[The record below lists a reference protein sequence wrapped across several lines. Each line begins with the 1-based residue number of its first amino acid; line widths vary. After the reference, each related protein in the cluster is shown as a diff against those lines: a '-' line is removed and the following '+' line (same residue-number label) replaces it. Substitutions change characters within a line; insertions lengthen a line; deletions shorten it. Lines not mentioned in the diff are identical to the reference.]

1 MSKTG
6 SSVTEFDWMTESIL
20 MELRS
25 MDGTGTTTDLKER
38 VGVENGDKLLYRF
51 REKLEPAG
59 FIETEQ
65 RPAEPGQTPPKIIH
79 LTSRGE
85 GLADQLL
92 DAGDSDDLSISTEV
106 EQLRA
111 EVNKLNSKLD
121 EQGGQAG
128 GSDSDELAEVF
139 DKLDSLSREGD
150 GSWTAQSLAEEIHA
164 LRQGMYGMRDYLL
177 ENTEMTGD
185 ELEDHIQQWMN
196 QK

>member
-1 MSKTG
+1 
-6 SSVTEFDWMTESIL
+6 MTESIL
-20 MELRS
+20 KELRS
-25 MDGTGTTTDLKER
+25 MDGEGTTTDLKER
-38 VGVENGDKLLYRF
+38 VGVDNGDKIVYRF
-51 REKLEPAG
+51 SEKLEPAG
-59 FIETEQ
+59 FVEVEQ
-65 RPAEPGQTPPKIIH
+65 PPTEPGMIPPKVAT

-92 DAGDSDDLSISTEV
+92 DAGDSDELSISAEV
-106 EQLRA
+106 EQLHA
-111 EVNKLNSKLD
+111 EVNKLSSKLD
-121 EQGGQAG
+121 EEDGQAG
-128 GSDSDELAEVF
+128 GTDSDELAEVF

-150 GSWTAQSLAEEIHA
+150 GSWDAQSLAEEIHA